1 MLSHPSVGR
10 DPESCLRFWRS
21 FVDFSISPLHTKF
34 HSPLSHPS
42 DLVSRAFPSDWLL
55 SLSTRF
61 TAYVPLT
68 PSHSEEDLPPPSY
81 RGCWH
86 GVSRG
91 FLLESCHDRALNE
104 RALQAALP
112 FFTHAIL
119 LDRAFAHCPRF
130 PTAAP
135 RGSPGRVSVP
145 VWLIIRKDQLSIMGL
160 VSYYRTNYLILRRL
174 IKQRFLAFFGIGPEL
189 FGRFPR
195 VTHPFATLF
204 KTLIQRWIENNVRL
218 ACVKHIASLPSEPG
232 SNSSFSYDWALAVLV
247 NRAYYLPT
255 FALFSSLILYWKY
268 ENMTKR
274 AWKRYFLEKALETA
288 PIEDRMQS
296 IIEQDIF

>member
-1 MLSHPSVGR
+1 MNWFREHSAS
-10 DPESCLRFWRS
+10 FWR
-21 FVDFSISPLHTKF
+21 
-34 HSPLSHPS
+34 
-42 DLVSRAFPSDWLL
+42 L

-61 TAYVPLT
+61 TAYVPFT
-68 PSHSEEDLPPPSY
+68 PSHSEEHLPPPSY

-91 FLLESCHDRALNE
+91 LFFESCHDRALNK

-145 VWLIIRKDQLSIMGL
+145 VWLIIRKDQLSIIGL
-160 VSYYRTNYLILRRL
+160 VSLYLTNYLILRRL
-174 IKQRFLAFFGIGPEL
+174 IKQRFLAFFRIWPEL
-189 FGRFPR
+189 LGRFPR

-204 KTLIQRWIENNVRL
+204 STLL
-218 ACVKHIASLPSEPG
+218 ASWARQAT
-232 SNSSFSYDWALAVLV
+232 FS
-247 NRAYYLPT
+247 
-255 FALFSSLILYWKY
+255 
-268 ENMTKR
+268 
-274 AWKRYFLEKALETA
+274 
-288 PIEDRMQS
+288 
-296 IIEQDIF
+296 

>member
-21 FVDFSISPLHTKF
+21 FVDLRISPLHTKF
-34 HSPLSHPS
+34 HSPLSHS
-42 DLVSRAFPSDWLL
+42 SELVSRAFHQFWRL

-61 TAYVPLT
+61 TAYVPFT
-68 PSHSEEDLPPPSY
+68 PSHSEEHLPPPSY

-91 FLLESCHDRALNE
+91 FFLESCHDRALDE

-145 VWLIIRKDQLSIMGL
+145 V
-160 VSYYRTNYLILRRL
+160 
-174 IKQRFLAFFGIGPEL
+174 
-189 FGRFPR
+189 
-195 VTHPFATLF
+195 
-204 KTLIQRWIENNVRL
+204 
-218 ACVKHIASLPSEPG
+218 C
-232 SNSSFSYDWALAVLV
+232 
-247 NRAYYLPT
+247 
-255 FALFSSLILYWKY
+255 
-268 ENMTKR
+268 
-274 AWKRYFLEKALETA
+274 
-288 PIEDRMQS
+288 
-296 IIEQDIF
+296 

>member
-1 MLSHPSVGR
+1 MLSHSSVGR

-21 FVDFSISPLHTKF
+21 FVDLRISPLHTKF
-34 HSPLSHPS
+34 HSPLSHS
-42 DLVSRAFPSDWLL
+42 SELVSRAFHH
-55 SLSTRF
+55 
-61 TAYVPLT
+61 
-68 PSHSEEDLPPPSY
+68 HSEEHLPPPSY

-91 FLLESCHDRALNE
+91 FFLESCHDRALDE

-145 VWLIIRKDQLSIMGL
+145 VWLIIRKDQLSIIGL
-160 VSYYRTNYLILRRL
+160 VSLYLTNYLILRRL
-174 IKQRFLAFFGIGPEL
+174 IKQRFLAFFRIWPEL

-195 VTHPFATLF
+195 ITHPFATLF
-204 KTLIQRWIENNVRL
+204 STVPTSWARQATFTLGASFPSAQLPENNVRL
-218 ACVKHIASLPSEPG
+218 ACVKHIASVPSEPG
-232 SNSSFSYDWALAVLV
+232 SNSSF
-247 NRAYYLPT
+247 
-255 FALFSSLILYWKY
+255 
-268 ENMTKR
+268 
-274 AWKRYFLEKALETA
+274 
-288 PIEDRMQS
+288 
-296 IIEQDIF
+296 

>member
-1 MLSHPSVGR
+1 MNWFREHSASF
-10 DPESCLRFWRS
+10 LR
-21 FVDFSISPLHTKF
+21 
-34 HSPLSHPS
+34 
-42 DLVSRAFPSDWLL
+42 L

-61 TAYVPLT
+61 TAYVPFT
-68 PSHSEEDLPPPSY
+68 PSHSEEHLPPPSY

-91 FLLESCHDRALNE
+91 FFLESCHDRALDE

-145 VWLIIRKDQLSIMGL
+145 VWLIVRKDQLSIIGL
-160 VSYYRTNYLILRRL
+160 VSLYLTNYLILRRL
-174 IKQRFLAFFGIGPEL
+174 IKQRFLAFFRIWPEL

-195 VTHPFATLF
+195 ITHPFATLF
-204 KTLIQRWIENNVRL
+204 STVPTSWARQATFTLGASFPSAQLPENNVRL
-218 ACVKHIASLPSEPG
+218 ACVKHIASVPSEPG
-232 SNSSFSYDWALAVLV
+232 SNSSFEYD
-247 NRAYYLPT
+247 
-255 FALFSSLILYWKY
+255 FSLSGRTW
-268 ENMTKR
+268 
-274 AWKRYFLEKALETA
+274 
-288 PIEDRMQS
+288 
-296 IIEQDIF
+296 